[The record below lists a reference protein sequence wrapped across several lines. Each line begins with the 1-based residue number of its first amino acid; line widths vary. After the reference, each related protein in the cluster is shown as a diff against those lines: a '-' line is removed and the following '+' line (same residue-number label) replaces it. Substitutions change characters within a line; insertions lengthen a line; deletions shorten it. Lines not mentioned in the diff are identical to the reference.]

1 MLRGSLSLPLL
12 AALIVAAAVMPGG
25 CASSGG
31 QRHATALA
39 AFEAGDYAEAQRM
52 ATSDAERAS
61 GRKKDEAALIAGM
74 SARALKRDSD
84 AEHWLRPLTTN
95 SRHADIAGTASA
107 ELGLLL
113 ADNGRHQEAID
124 LLETSARR
132 LGGDEAARAL
142 FQAGESYNAMGRPEL
157 AKIAWRRAL
166 RDVKDPALRGTIESR
181 LSLSGYTVQLGA
193 FADRANASKTAE
205 SARAMTQRLNIDPP
219 RIVERTAPNGRRLF
233 VVQAGVFPSKQ
244 EAEAAKSRLGTQAV
258 VARMSTL

>member
-1 MLRGSLSLPLL
+1 MLRGSLSLPLF
-12 AALIVAAAVMPGG
+12 AAVLLVFGLVLGG
-25 CASSGG
+25 CASTGG

-39 AFEAGDYAEAQRM
+39 AFNAGDFAEAQRM
-52 ATSDAERAS
+52 ASADAERSS
-61 GRKKDEAALIAGM
+61 GRKRDEAALIAGM

-84 AEHWLRPLTTN
+84 AENWLRPLTT

-113 ADNGRHQEAID
+113 ADSGRHQEAID

-166 RDVKDPALRGTIESR
+166 RDVKDPMLRGTIESR
-181 LSLSGYTVQLGA
+181 LSLGGYTVQLGA

-205 SARAMTQRLNIDPP
+205 SARSMTQRLNIDPP

-233 VVQAGVFPSKQ
+233 VVQVGVFPSKQ